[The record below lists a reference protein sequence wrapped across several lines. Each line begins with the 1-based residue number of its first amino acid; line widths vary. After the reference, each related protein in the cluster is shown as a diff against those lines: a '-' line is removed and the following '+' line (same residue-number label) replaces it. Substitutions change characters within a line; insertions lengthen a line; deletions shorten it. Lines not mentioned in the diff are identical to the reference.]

1 MTMFEDY
8 PICVVKKSA
17 IHKGM
22 FRTHYIEN
30 GNVYIG
36 RGSPL
41 FNPYSS
47 KPSAHKNVVMV
58 ESRDVAIA
66 RYKLDLYNGMLKPEA
81 YLALKE
87 LNELS
92 SNTSITLVCFCCPE
106 ACHGDVIREYLEGDF
121 DV

>member
-1 MTMFEDY
+1 MFEEY
-8 PICVVKKSA
+8 PICVVKMSN
-17 IHKGM
+17 IHKDM
-22 FRTHYIEN
+22 FRGHYIEN

-47 KPSAHKNVVMV
+47 KPSAHKNVIMV
-58 ESRDVAIA
+58 ESREVAIEMF
-66 RYKLDLYNGMLKPEA
+66 KHDLYNGELKPEA

-87 LNELS
+87 LKELS

-106 ACHGDVIREYLEGDF
+106 ACHGDVIREYLQGDF
-121 DV
+121 NV